1 MAFACMYLLVE
12 HDIPNQRSL
21 TFFSASTLPWNSMM
35 VDVSDRRA
43 ADPGAWAKDSDT
55 APPSAPFFL
64 HTSTFVS

>member
-12 HDIPNQRSL
+12 HDIPNQASL
-21 TFFSASTLPWNSMM
+21 TFSASALPWNSTM

-43 ADPGAWAKDSDT
+43 AEPGAWAKDSDT
-55 APPSAPFFL
+55 ALPSAPFL